1 MAVDEK
7 RFAKTHEWIVIEGDV
22 AIVGITDY
30 AQESLGE
37 ITHVALPEVGADVE
51 QGAEFGV
58 IESVQ
63 AASDLYAPVGGRV
76 CEVNTDLAATPEI
89 VNNDPF
95 GEGWMIKIKKF
106 NPAEFGSLLDTD
118 AYEAQINSEA

>member
-1 MAVDEK
+1 MADDE
-7 RFAKTHEWIVIEGDV
+7 RCIAKTHEWIMIEGDV

-37 ITHVALPEVGADVE
+37 ITHVDLPEVGADVE

-58 IESVQ
+58 TESVQ

-89 VNNDPF
+89 VNHDPF

-106 NPAEFGSLLDTD
+106 NPAELGSLLDAD